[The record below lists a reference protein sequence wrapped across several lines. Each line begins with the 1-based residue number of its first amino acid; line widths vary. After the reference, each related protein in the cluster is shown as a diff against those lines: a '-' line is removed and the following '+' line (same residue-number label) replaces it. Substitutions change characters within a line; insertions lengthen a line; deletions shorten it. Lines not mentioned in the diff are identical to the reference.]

1 MSVLCFGE
9 LLWDIIDGKEYI
21 GGAPYNVAAHNKK
34 LGVASYM
41 YTRVG
46 NDDLGIKA
54 LAEVKRHKVNAEFVQ
69 IDSIHQ
75 TGTACVQLDDNAV
88 PTFTLTKNTAYDF
101 IEASPELCSAI
112 SEKNFDLFYFGTVSQ
127 KGAVSEASLHYI
139 LENCS
144 FKEVFCD
151 INIRKPFYTK
161 EIIEYSLSKA
171 TILKI
176 NDGELILISKMFFGD
191 MNEEEAISAL
201 FNSYNNIHT
210 VLITKGP
217 DGCTVYSKKSGSVLS
232 KSLNYCVSPA
242 VDTVGAGDA
251 FSAGFI
257 YSYLNGDD
265 IFEASRIGN
274 IMGDYVASQKG
285 AIPEYDAKLLIQ

>member
-34 LGVASYM
+34 LGVDSYM

-46 NDDLGIKA
+46 DDDLGKKA
-54 LAEVKRHKVNAEFVQ
+54 LNEVKRHQVNTEFVQ
-69 IDSIHQ
+69 IDTQHQ

-101 IEASPELCSAI
+101 IEASPETCNAI
-112 SEKNFDLFYFGTVSQ
+112 NAKKFDLFYFGTVSQ
-127 KGAVSEASLHYI
+127 KGAISEKSLHFI
-139 LENCS
+139 LDNCK
-144 FKEVFCD
+144 FNEIFCD
-151 INIRKPFYTK
+151 INIRKPFFTK
-161 EIIEYSLSKA
+161 EIIDYSLSMA

-176 NDGELILISKMFFGD
+176 NDGELVLISNMFFGD
-191 MNEEEAISAL
+191 LDEEAAISAL
-201 FNSYNNIHT
+201 YNAYKNLHT
-210 VLITKGP
+210 ILITKGP
-217 DGCTVYSKKSGSVLS
+217 DGCTVYSNKSGNVVS
-232 KSLNYCVSPA
+232 KSLNFCFSPA

-257 YSYLNGDD
+257 FSYLNGAD

-285 AIPEYDAKLLIQ
+285 AIPEYDAKLLIK